1 VAGIVRTPEKPLAN
15 VPEFPYKPKYRK
27 YQGLRLAHID
37 EGKGPPVVFIHGE
50 PTWSFL
56 WRKVIPPVRD
66 AGYRCIAP
74 DLPGFGRSDKP
85 IDIEWYTYDR
95 HTDSVAALFAE
106 LKLRDATIVVHDWG
120 GPIGLRVAVEHP
132 DRVGRMVLLDTGLFT
147 GHQKMT
153 DAWLASRELARRSE
167 DLPVSFLIRAGCKSA
182 LPANVIAAY
191 EAPFP
196 NPASKAGARAFPLI
210 LPTTPQMN
218 GAATGQRLLSAL
230 GSDPRPKLIIWGED
244 DAILPVD
251 AGWRFARAIGA
262 EVDHVI
268 KGVGH
273 YLQEDAGHQVGRM
286 IVRWLKA
293 YVPAGKR

>member
-1 VAGIVRTPEKPLAN
+1 VPGIVRTPDDALARVPDFPFKPR
-15 VPEFPYKPKYRK
+15 YRK
-27 YQGLRLAHID
+27 FQGLRLAHID
-37 EGKGPPVVFIHGE
+37 EGKGPPVVFLHGE

-56 WRKVIPPVRD
+56 WRKVIPPVRE

-85 IDIEWYTYDR
+85 IDLEWYTYDR
-95 HTDSVAALFAE
+95 HTAAVAALFAE
-106 LKLRDATIVVHDWG
+106 LKLQDATIVMHDWG
-120 GPIGLRVAVEHP
+120 GPIGLRVAVEQP
-132 DRVGRMVLLDTGLFT
+132 DRIGRMVLLDTGLFT

-153 DAWLASRELARRSE
+153 ESWMAFRELAQRSE
-167 DLPVSFLIRAGCKSA
+167 DLPVSFLIRAGCRMA
-182 LPANVIAAY
+182 PPPNVIAAY

-196 NPASKAGARAFPLI
+196 NPAAKAGARAFPLI
-210 LPTTPQMN
+210 LPTSPQME
-218 GAATGQRLLSAL
+218 GAATGQRVLAAL
-230 GSDPRPKLIIWGED
+230 GADLRPKLIIWGED
-244 DAILPVD
+244 DAILPVE

-286 IVRWLKA
+286 IVRWLKG
-293 YVPAGKR
+293 YVPTGKR

>member
-1 VAGIVRTPEKPLAN
+1 VPGIVRTPDNLLARVPDFPFKPR
-15 VPEFPYKPKYRK
+15 YRK
-27 YQGLRLAHID
+27 FQDLRLAHID
-37 EGKGPPVVFIHGE
+37 EGKGPPVVFLHGE

-56 WRKVIPPVRD
+56 WRKVIPVVRD

-85 IDIEWYTYDR
+85 LDLEWYTYDR
-95 HTDSVAALFAE
+95 HTASVAALFAE
-106 LKLRDATIVVHDWG
+106 LKLQGATIVVHDWG
-120 GPIGLRVAVEHP
+120 GPIGLRLAVEQP
-132 DRVGRMVLLDTGLFT
+132 DRVGQMVVLDTGLFT
-147 GHQKMT
+147 GHQKRT
-153 DAWLASRELARRSE
+153 DAWLAFRELAQRSE
-167 DLPVSFLIRAGCKSA
+167 DLPVSFLIRAGCRSI

-210 LPTTPQMN
+210 LPTTPQME
-218 GAATGQRLLSAL
+218 GAAVGQRVLAAL
-230 GSDPRPKLIIWGED
+230 GSDPRPKLIIWGGD
-244 DAILPVD
+244 DSILPVD

-286 IVRWLKA
+286 IVRWLKS
-293 YVPAGKR
+293 YVPTGKR

>member
-1 VAGIVRTPEKPLAN
+1 VPGIERAPDNLLSRVPDFPFKPR
-15 VPEFPYKPKYRK
+15 YRK
-27 YQGLRLAHID
+27 FQGLRLAHID

-56 WRKVIPPVRD
+56 WRKVIPPIRD

-85 IDIEWYTYDR
+85 MDVEWYSYDR
-95 HTDSVAALFAE
+95 HTASVATLFAE

-132 DRVGRMVLLDTGLFT
+132 DRVGRMVVLDTGLFT

-153 DAWLASRELARRSE
+153 DAWLAFRELAQRSE
-167 DLPVSFLIRAGCKSA
+167 DLPVSFLIRAGCKSV

-196 NPASKAGARAFPLI
+196 NSAAKAGARAFPLI
-210 LPTTPQMN
+210 LPTSPQME
-218 GAATGQRLLSAL
+218 GAVAGQRVLAAL
-230 GSDPRPKLIIWGED
+230 GSDRRPKLIIWGGD
-244 DAILPVD
+244 DSILPVD

-273 YLQEDAGHQVGRM
+273 YLQEDAGHQLGRM
-286 IVRWLKA
+286 IVRWLRS
-293 YVPAGKR
+293 YVPTGKR